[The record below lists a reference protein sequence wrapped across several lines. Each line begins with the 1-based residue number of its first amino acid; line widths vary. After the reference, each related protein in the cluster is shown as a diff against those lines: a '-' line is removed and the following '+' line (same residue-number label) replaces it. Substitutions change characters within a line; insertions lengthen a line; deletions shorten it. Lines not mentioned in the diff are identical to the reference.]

1 MSRSDDG
8 APAKRLDRPQKG
20 PTEPLIKVVKGAGWV
35 RVGVVAILAMAAI
48 LAWDWSRKAFAL
60 SWPIVGVLVGATAG
74 KLLGVRGE
82 RALSAWRAW
91 AAREAVPTDASKQP
105 DLETT
110 TTGLG
115 MFIGLTIS
123 FGLVDGWP
131 RVIGMLAVLPL
142 VWVVIPA
149 LGRWAGTSITKVST
163 IWLGS
168 FLISAWYWNS
178 IVYPAMPNRTLKVL
192 GPSIVYAC
200 LLAGPFLWNL
210 RSARRR
216 TANNPGLQKPTG
228 EGGPGSERPEMR

>member
-8 APAKRLDRPQKG
+8 PPPEQPDRPQKG
-20 PTEPLIKVVKGAGWV
+20 TTKPSTEVAEGAGWV
-35 RVGVVAILAMAAI
+35 RVGLVAVLAMAAI
-48 LAWDWSRKAFAL
+48 LAWDWSRKASAL
-60 SWPIVGVLVGATAG
+60 SWPIVGVIVGATAG
-74 KLLGVRGE
+74 KLLGQRGE

-91 AAREAVPTDASKQP
+91 ASWEAVPADASKQP

-131 RVIGMLAVLPL
+131 RVIGILAGLSL
-142 VWVVIPA
+142 VWVMVPA
-149 LGRWAGTSITKVST
+149 LGRWAGTSITRVST

-168 FLISAWYWNS
+168 LLLSAWYWNS
-178 IVYPAMPNRTLKVL
+178 IVHPAMPNRTLKVL

-200 LLAGPFLWNL
+200 MLAAPFLWNL

-216 TANNPGLQKPTG
+216 APNNPDPQKPTG
-228 EGGPGSERPEMR
+228 EGGP